1 MEDWYWIHSGQS
13 IWRTGTASI
22 VDCRVSGGMV
32 LGLNELLRI
41 RRYWICARLLS
52 IGRTCTG
59 SEVDCILYGGLVLG
73 L

>member
-1 MEDWYWIHSGQS
+1 MEDWYRICSGQS
-13 IWRTGTASI
+13 IWRNGTVSI
-22 VDCRVSGGMV
+22 VNCRVYGGLV

-41 RRYWICARLLS
+41 RRYWICARLQS